1 MNFKVVFTLLIITK
15 ADQTFSYSTQK
26 HKTLSSIEEK
36 DVLIIEDS
44 PAVGILLKEFLNKL
58 GLKKIR
64 HCQNG
69 KTGIESFRELVEAG
83 KVPLVFL
90 DYNLPDMTG
99 YSIMTQM
106 LTLRPDVKVII
117 ETAREKSEDS
127 IKDVIAQGAYQ
138 YLPKPIRLE
147 NIKQIIE
154 TLKTEET
161 QGLDED
167 SEQMIEKLM
176 ANSTQISLLRIQQ
189 QIGKE
194 ESEIM
199 PQVKKLVSNKK
210 AVQID
215 DIKEIA
221 CPRCSSVRVAQTFHC
236 PKCKGTNFK
245 QEKIIEHYKCGN
257 VTAAASYVE
266 DKCPKCHQDIKVF
279 GVDYRVQENMYTCN
293 DCAEVFAEIL
303 LDYLCL
309 KCNNKFK
316 LENAKLLTSKGFS
329 WLK

>member
-1 MNFKVVFTLLIITK
+1 M
-15 ADQTFSYSTQK
+15 
-26 HKTLSSIEEK
+26 SSIEEK

-44 PAVGILLKEFLNKL
+44 PAVGILLKDFLNKL
-58 GLKKIR
+58 GLKKIH

-69 KTGIESFRELVEAG
+69 KTGIESFKELIEAG
-83 KVPLVFL
+83 KIPLVFL

-106 LTLRPDVKVII
+106 ITMRPDIKVII
-117 ETAREKSEDS
+117 ETAKEKTEDS
-127 IKDVIAQGAYQ
+127 IKDIIAQGAYQ

-147 NIKQIIE
+147 NIRQIIE
-154 TLKTEET
+154 TLKIEET
-161 QGLDED
+161 QGFDED
-167 SEQMIEKLM
+167 SEQTLEKLM

-189 QIGKE
+189 QLGKE
-194 ESEIM
+194 ESDVM
-199 PQVKKLVSNKK
+199 PQIKQLITNKK
-210 AVQID
+210 AIQID

-257 VTAAASYVE
+257 VTSATSYIE
-266 DKCPKCHQDIKVF
+266 DKCPKCHQKIKVF
-279 GVDYRVQENMYTCN
+279 GVDYRVQESMYTCN
-293 DCAEVFAEIL
+293 DCADIFAEIL
-303 LDYLCL
+303 VDYLCL
-309 KCNNKFK
+309 RCNDKFK
-316 LENAKLLTSKGFS
+316 LENAKMLTSKGFS